1 MPDRDKPERD
11 NQLYA
16 AVRPDLTELC
26 RNHDVSLDL
35 IECSDDVD
43 ELLDRVLSEFE
54 TRLEAVSIDSL
65 AAETGPA
72 SVVEAQRL
80 RALVMFASQAAALK
94 EKAVAASEL
103 RRRAAQLEA
112 MNGNLERALADEGRM
127 RQRLD
132 DVLAAVDAGILV
144 AGADGKIEHANR
156 AASVLTGSAAEQLLG
171 RPSEPFLAGV
181 GRNQDGEVVQDAG
194 GEQHSVMLVARR
206 DLPSEP
212 RAEVVMLSDVTDR
225 DRLVQERHQIE
236 KLAEVMKTLAVL
248 SHKINNPLT
257 SLMGRAQILQMKKG
271 TDPNVCKA
279 AQVIEESARRIADY
293 IRELAIVVKEGRTE
307 ALERV
312 LNPESQPPAL
322 GKTER

>member
-1 MPDRDKPERD
+1 MPDRDRPED
-11 NQLYA
+11 GHDLYD
-16 AVRPDLTELC
+16 AVRPDLAELC

-35 IECSDDVD
+35 IACSDDVD

-65 AAETGPA
+65 ATDNGPA
-72 SVVEAQRL
+72 NVAEAQRL

-103 RRRAAQLEA
+103 RRRAGQLEA
-112 MNGNLERALADEGRM
+112 MNRNLERALADEGRM

-144 AGADGKIEHANR
+144 AGVDGKVEHANR
-156 AASVLTGSAAEQLLG
+156 AASVLTRTPADRLVGRSA
-171 RPSEPFLAGV
+171 EPFLAEV
-181 GRNQDGEVVQDAG
+181 RRNEDGEVVRDAG
-194 GEQHSVMLVARR
+194 GEGHSVMLVARR
-206 DLPSEP
+206 DLPNEP
-212 RAEVVMLSDVTDR
+212 RAEVVMISDVTDR
-225 DRLVQERHQIE
+225 DRRVQERHQIE
-236 KLAEVMKTLAVL
+236 KLAEVMKTLSVL

-293 IRELAIVVKEGRTE
+293 IRELAIVVKEGRSE

-312 LNPESQPPAL
+312 LDDASQPPSL
-322 GKTER
+322 ESSER